1 MLAGVFRPMILLP
14 ADLANW
20 VGTEEQR
27 AIVLHEVAHFDRRDH
42 FVKLFQTFIGAI
54 FFFHPAVRYAL
65 RRMDVER
72 ELACDEHV
80 LAAGVC
86 PATYAEVLLKV
97 AERTL
102 MARHRHQLAFHNSG
116 RILERRITMISNYR
130 NTDWKSSKLL
140 RSTRAIAVVAL
151 AMLMLP
157 DRAVVSG
164 SGLSVPLRVAAIPVS
179 FGSHQT
185 PPAATQAAVQVR
197 LSGTIYD
204 QRGAVIPG
212 VTVRL
217 HSAANGS
224 VQTTIT
230 NAAGQYGFSEL
241 NSGRYALNA
250 ELPGFS
256 GVGKA
261 IAVQGQSLVEDLV
274 LARQVQSLAT
284 LTQTFSLTAQPPA
297 QAPAQGF
304 RLSGTITDQ
313 SGAVVPGVMVRLV
326 NPADGS
332 AQTTFTNEAGA
343 YAFRQVSSLQYTL
356 EAALPGFQT
365 HSRQIR
371 MQAQDAVENAVLV
384 MAPVNTQIE
393 VSVSAP
399 QGAPLLPQT
408 GTPGF
413 AVRVGGDIAAPSLIS
428 QTKPEFP
435 PNAHAR
441 GVQGAV
447 RLLGVI
453 AKDGTVTTLQLD
465 PGFPVTSMELVRA
478 AMEAVKQWRYRPAM
492 LNGQP
497 VEFITRITVNFS
509 MN

>member
-1 MLAGVFRPMILLP
+1 
-14 ADLANW
+14 
-20 VGTEEQR
+20 
-27 AIVLHEVAHFDRRDH
+27 
-42 FVKLFQTFIGAI
+42 
-54 FFFHPAVRYAL
+54 
-65 RRMDVER
+65 
-72 ELACDEHV
+72 
-80 LAAGVC
+80 
-86 PATYAEVLLKV
+86 
-97 AERTL
+97 
-102 MARHRHQLAFHNSG
+102 
-116 RILERRITMISNYR
+116 
-130 NTDWKSSKLL
+130 
-140 RSTRAIAVVAL
+140 
-151 AMLMLP
+151 
-157 DRAVVSG
+157 
-164 SGLSVPLRVAAIPVS
+164 
-179 FGSHQT
+179 
-185 PPAATQAAVQVR
+185 
-197 LSGTIYD
+197 
-204 QRGAVIPG
+204 VIPG